1 MTKTKERQNH
11 IIIADAKVYRAADE
25 YAQNYLDSNG
35 TVEELLSKSMD
46 KVTVKKVIKRIEKYN
61 PSESYD
67 DLYKWFL
74 QDVNYILGQH
84 VYDTH

>member
-1 MTKTKERQNH
+1 MTKEERQNH
-11 IIIADAKVYRAADE
+11 IILPDVKVYQAAEE
-25 YAQNYLDSNG
+25 YAQNYLDSDG
-35 TVEELLSKSMD
+35 TVEELLSNSMD
-46 KVTVKKVIKRIEKYN
+46 KATVKKVIKRVKKYD

-74 QDVNYILGQH
+74 QDVNSVLGQL